1 MKVFGDLR
9 GRSISVA
16 VTLLSGALLA
26 GCTTTGSVGSSG
38 SSGGSTSGTSGGT
51 SSTGGSGGSGG
62 SGGATG
68 SPTGG
73 HLSSGK
79 FSSADQFAGQK
90 INWGACTSA
99 PADDPSADLSPFQ
112 CGTVAVPLD
121 YTKPSGKY
129 VTLALVKWPA
139 ADPANKAG
147 SLLTNPG
154 GPGASGVD
162 FVEEAKAQFDG
173 ALHAHYDIIGFD
185 PRGLGRSNGITCLDD
200 KTQDKLSE
208 VDPPKD
214 AAARAKKADQDSK
227 TLAAACE
234 KNSGDLLPYM
244 GSKYVAQDM
253 DLMRKVLGDQKLNY
267 LGISY
272 GTYIGSVY
280 AEEFP
285 ANVGRMVLDG
295 AVDPNADQLQA
306 NVQQQVG
313 FEKSLEKFASDC
325 VTNYAS
331 SCPLSGD
338 PASAAKQLG
347 HFIDGLQDHPLATN
361 DPNRKLDQTLGWTG
375 VIIGLYGDVGSDWW
389 KYLRQALTKAMKDGD
404 GSVLLAGADQY
415 DGRDSSGHYST
426 EQDGLIA
433 VRCADFT
440 TPAPSPQAV
449 QAAYDQ
455 LKNGASILN
464 SSLAPSDL
472 SEAMCANWPYQT
484 PEKPHQIKAQGSD
497 TILVVGTT
505 DDPATPYQNAVNLA
519 AGFAN
524 ARLLT
529 RVGTG
534 HAAFGSGNHCAQAA
548 MEAYLVSG
556 TLPPQG
562 QRCTA

>member
-1 MKVFGDLR
+1 MKSFGEHR
-9 GRSISVA
+9 ARSISV
-16 VTLLSGALLA
+16 VALLLGGTLVA
-26 GCTTTGSVGSSG
+26 GCTSSGSIGGSGGTTSGGSSG
-38 SSGGSTSGTSGGT
+38 SSSGSTGSSGSL
-51 SSTGGSGGSGG
+51 
-62 SGGATG
+62 
-68 SPTGG
+68 PTGKYT
-73 HLSSGK
+73 SMQA
-79 FSSADQFAGQK
+79 FQAQK
-90 INWGACTSA
+90 ISWAACTSE
-99 PADDPSADLSPFQ
+99 PSDDPSADLSAFQ
-112 CGTVAVPLD
+112 CGTVDVPLD

-129 VTLALVKWPA
+129 VKLALVKWPA
-139 ADPANKAG
+139 ADQANKLG
-147 SLLTNPG
+147 SLFTNPG

-162 FVEEAKAQFDG
+162 FVEEAKTEFDG

-185 PRGLGRSNGITCLDD
+185 PRGLGRSEPITCLDD
-200 KTQDKLSE
+200 KTQDKLYE
-208 VDPPKD
+208 EDPPRD
-214 AAARAKKADQDSK
+214 AAARAKQADQESRE
-227 TLAAACE
+227 LAAACE
-234 KNSGDLLPYM
+234 KNSGDLLPFV

-253 DLMRKVLGDQKLNY
+253 DLMRQILGDKKLNY

-285 ANVGRMVLDG
+285 TNVGHMVLDG
-295 AVDPNADQLQA
+295 AVDPDADQLEA

-331 SCPLSGD
+331 TCPLTGS

-347 HFIDGLQDHPLATN
+347 TFIDGLQAHPLQTQ
-361 DPNRKLDQTLGWTG
+361 DPSRPLDQTLGWTG

-389 KYLRQALTKAMKDGD
+389 KYLRQALSSAMKDGD
-404 GSVLLAGADQY
+404 GTELLAGADQY
-415 DGRDSSGHYST
+415 NGRDAQGHYST

-440 TPAPSPQAV
+440 TPTPSAAEV
-449 QAAYDQ
+449 QSAFQQ
-455 LKNGASILN
+455 LRSGASILN
-464 SSLAPSDL
+464 SNLAPSDL
-472 SEAMCANWPYQT
+472 AQPLCANWPYQT
-484 PEKPHQIKAQGSD
+484 TEKPHEIKAQGSD

-519 AGFAN
+519 KGFAN

-534 HAAFGSGNHCAQAA
+534 HAAFGSGNQCAESA

-562 QRCTA
+562 ERCTA

>member
-1 MKVFGDLR
+1 MLLG
-9 GRSISVA
+9 A
-16 VTLLSGALLA
+16 TLVA
-26 GCTTTGSVGSSG
+26 GCTSSG
-38 SSGGSTSGTSGGT
+38 SV
-51 SSTGGSGGSGG
+51 GGSGGSGG
-62 SGGATG
+62 SSNG
-68 SPTGG
+68 STGG
-73 HLSSGK
+73 SSGSGKLPSGK
-79 FSSADQFAGQK
+79 FTSTQAFDSQK
-90 INWGACTSA
+90 ISWGTCTSE
-99 PADDPSADLSPFQ
+99 PSDDPTADLSAFQ
-112 CGTVAVPLD
+112 CGSVVVPLD
-121 YTKPSGKY
+121 YADPSGKD

-139 ADPANKAG
+139 ADQATKVG

-162 FVEEAKAQFDG
+162 FVEESKTEFDG

-185 PRGLGRSNGITCLDD
+185 PRGLGRSDPITCLDD
-200 KTQDKLSE
+200 KTQDKLYE
-208 VDPPKD
+208 QDPPKD
-214 AAARAKKADQDSK
+214 ATARANKAEQDSK

-234 KNSGDLLPYM
+234 KNSGDLLPYV

-253 DLMRKVLGDQKLNY
+253 DLMRQVLGDKKLNY

-295 AVDPNADQLQA
+295 AVDPNADQLES
-306 NVQQQVG
+306 NVQQQIG

-331 SCPLSGD
+331 QCPLSGS
-338 PASAAKQLG
+338 PTAAAQQLG
-347 HFIDGLQDHPLATN
+347 HFVDGLQDKPLQTD
-361 DPNRKLDQTLGWTG
+361 DPSRPLDSTLGWTG

-389 KYLRQALTKAMKDGD
+389 KYLRDALTKAMKNGD
-404 GSVLLAGADQY
+404 GSELLAGADQY
-415 DGRDSSGHYST
+415 DGRDPQGHYST
-426 EQDGLIA
+426 EQNGLIA

-440 TPAPSPQAV
+440 TPAPNPAAV
-449 QAAYDQ
+449 QNAYSQ
-455 LKNGASILN
+455 LKSGASILN
-464 SSLAPSDL
+464 SNLAPGDL
-472 SEAMCANWPYQT
+472 AQPMCANWPFQT
-484 PEKPHQIKAQGSD
+484 TEKPHQIRAQGSD

-519 AGFAN
+519 NGFAN

-534 HAAFGSGNHCAQAA
+534 HAAFGSGNQCAQSA

-556 TLPPQG
+556 TLPAQG
-562 QRCTA
+562 TRCTA